1 LKLNLFVF
9 RPPRI
14 KQIRPRWS
22 MGAIK
27 FTVVKLYKIRV
38 QWHFGQS
45 IQSENPPIPK
55 SRGLKSNLQMQT
67 VFLLCKLSFKC
78 VIHLFFT
85 FSFQKVKINN

>member
-1 LKLNLFVF
+1 
-9 RPPRI
+9 
-14 KQIRPRWS
+14 

-55 SRGLKSNLQMQT
+55 SRGYKSI
-67 VFLLCKLSFKC
+67 FKC
-78 VIHLFFT
+78 KQFSFCANSASNVLFST